1 MKKPILA
8 LAVLLI
14 LAVPSHLVGQDTN
27 SEGEIVV
34 VTSLRVLPK
43 DVERFGAGVQKI
55 VQAAEQANLGADF
68 GWSVW
73 TDQFVYHIVGTENNM
88 AALDGGDERWMKQFE
103 GTPGQATLAAA
114 FEELSDI
121 PSQNLGSEITQVVP
135 AWTYGLDKIPE
146 QPGFAEVCEYSIA
159 AGMEENFDGVY
170 KDFIGI
176 ITTLGYPYGHIGHR
190 FRFGSPASHV
200 GVTIYDTKEY
210 FFGQNDLERLVEQK
224 GMGDAWSKLIA
235 DFLPTVTAVDC
246 SHVAYVPEMS
256 YQPSP
261 SPPTQ

>member
-8 LAVLLI
+8 LVVLLI
-14 LAVPSHLVGQDTN
+14 LAVPSPLVGQDTN

-121 PSQNLGSEITQVVP
+121 PSENLGSEITQIVP

-246 SHVAYVPEMS
+246 SHVAYVPDMS
-256 YQPSP
+256 YQPTP
-261 SPPTQ
+261 STQ

>member
-8 LAVLLI
+8 LALLLI

-256 YQPSP
+256 YQPAP